1 MPCKPGGSRRCCAGA
16 GRAIGPMA
24 AKPSRML
31 NRAATA
37 LLKPAL
43 VAQARCLLPLGV
55 HADAVTLLSRL
66 WAGWQ
71 LLRV

>member
-1 MPCKPGGSRRCCAGA
+1 
-16 GRAIGPMA
+16 MA